1 MKSSTKR
8 GWKASSEL
16 VAIQT
21 ELQQQIEILQEQRL
35 SLLNEEPVMWDEVNA
50 VERELKFLGAEVH
63 DYLNNKPYAAEDAAV
78 AMMESAARKNSR

>member
-1 MKSSTKR
+1 MK
-8 GWKASSEL
+8 
-16 VAIQT
+16 T
-21 ELQQQIEILQEQRL
+21 ELQQKIEMLQEQRQN
-35 SLLNEEPVMWDEVNA
+35 LLDEDPVMWDEVNA

>member
-1 MKSSTKR
+1 MK
-8 GWKASSEL
+8 
-16 VAIQT
+16 T
-21 ELQQQIEILQEQRL
+21 EIQQQIEILQAQRL
-35 SLLNEEPVMWDEVNA
+35 SLLNEEPVMWNEVNA